1 MQCEVLLSHHRS
13 IDLSISHCK
22 PKKLSTAYN
31 DARRGLQLPY
41 TLRDL
46 NLPLPTSL
54 PLHFE
59 YPSGRI
65 PTSADPNLA
74 DFPNQRQPSTALSN
88 LRHQIEPRRQ
98 PKRKSH

>member
-46 NLPLPTSL
+46 YLPLLASL
-54 PLHFE
+54 PLHFQ

-65 PTSADPNLA
+65 PTSADTNVA
-74 DFPNQRQPSTALSN
+74 DFLNQRQPSTALSE
-88 LRHQIEPRRQ
+88 LRHQFGPRRQ
-98 PKRKSH
+98 PERKSH